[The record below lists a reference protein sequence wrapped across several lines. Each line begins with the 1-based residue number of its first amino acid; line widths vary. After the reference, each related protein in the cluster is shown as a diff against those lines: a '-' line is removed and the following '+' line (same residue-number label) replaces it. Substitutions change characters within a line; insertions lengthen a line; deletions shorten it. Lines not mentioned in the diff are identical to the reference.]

1 MEIQHDLVDGSESMG
16 ETRQAGSCE
25 RQQYREMGHTF
36 STRDGSNDQE
46 FCSLMK
52 LFTRANAVFFLVVV
66 IVLSGCAKRPNVKH
80 YALHGK
86 IMSVDKLGHE
96 LIIDSDAIPGFMQ
109 AMTMGYP
116 VADNAMLLEVNP
128 GDEIKADLAVSE
140 QRVAIEQLTVVQK
153 AAPGTLPNPTKP
165 MHVPQIGESVPNF
178 VLTNQNGRRIHLND
192 FRGKTLLVTFFYT
205 RCPLNDFCPRMN
217 GNFAALDKT
226 LAKNPEVYAKT
237 HLLSISFDPQHDT
250 PKVLRSYGGAYTE
263 RYSKED
269 FKHWEFAT
277 APESEMKKL
286 ADFFGVY
293 YQPDGQ
299 QIVHSLSTAVI
310 TPEGEIQAWY
320 PGNHW
325 KPQDLMAPITAALT
339 ASASGGQSHVASLPR
354 SLTD

>member
-192 FRGKTLLVTFFYT
+192 FR
-205 RCPLNDFCPRMN
+205 PRMN

-269 FKHWEFAT
+269 FKNGAFAT
-277 APESEMKKL
+277 APESEM
-286 ADFFGVY
+286 
-293 YQPDGQ
+293 
-299 QIVHSLSTAVI
+299 
-310 TPEGEIQAWY
+310 
-320 PGNHW
+320 
-325 KPQDLMAPITAALT
+325 
-339 ASASGGQSHVASLPR
+339 
-354 SLTD
+354 